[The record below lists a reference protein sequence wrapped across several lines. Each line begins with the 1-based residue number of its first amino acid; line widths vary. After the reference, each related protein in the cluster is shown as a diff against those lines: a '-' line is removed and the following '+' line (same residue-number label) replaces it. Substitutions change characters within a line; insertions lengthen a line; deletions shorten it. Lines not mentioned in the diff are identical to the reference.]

1 MKSDIKQTK
10 NYDQFKVLDW
20 NRNIKENNLKKIEKN
35 YEKNGWLQ
43 HPIMVNEKFEVI
55 DGQHRLEFAK
65 RNNLPVYY
73 VVIPGIG
80 VKDCLTMNNT
90 RTTWYLTDY
99 INLYAEQKNDNYI
112 ILKSLLENYA
122 FLSPTTL
129 IGVLNQSGTGGQM
142 LAKVKNGEYEIT
154 AKEHDKAIEK
164 LDMLKRCA
172 RYILGT
178 EGRASALF
186 TAVSFAYD
194 CPGVNKT
201 RLEKQIK
208 TNISIITPPANIDMA
223 IKEVEYLYNYRG
235 GKSNYVYIA
244 TEYKKHA
251 NERKLLGAKAA
262 QAANAER
269 KKDND
274 LCK

>member
-235 GKSNYVYIA
+235 GKGNYVYIA

-251 NERKLLGAKAA
+251 NERKLLGTKAA
-262 QAANAER
+262 QAAYAER